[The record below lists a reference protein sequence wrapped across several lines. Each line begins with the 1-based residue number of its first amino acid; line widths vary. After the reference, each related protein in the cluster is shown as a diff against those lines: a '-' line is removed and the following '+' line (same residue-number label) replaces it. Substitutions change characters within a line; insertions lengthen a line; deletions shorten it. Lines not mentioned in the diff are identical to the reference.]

1 MPCRSSAV
9 ASAVTALPVADT
21 PVAFS
26 AGSVTLRILSAIVLG
41 VPTIAALFWGRPF
54 WELWLAVFV
63 ALMGR
68 EWHELCGGSG
78 WRSAARLALLFASL
92 GALLLAALDRYGAA
106 LILLALGTP
115 VIYALAR
122 GERGL
127 APGFMAA
134 GLPYIGLSA
143 VALSWLRADS
153 YGTVTLG
160 WVFLVV
166 WATDTVAYVVGK
178 TVGGPKLCP
187 PISPQKTWSGAVG
200 GLLGAVAAGF
210 GISLVA
216 GAEPWIPVI
225 ASLALSVLGQT
236 GDLAES
242 AVKRHFGVK
251 DSGAIIPG
259 HGGLFDRA
267 DALLAVAPAAALAVY
282 IYGADALWR

>member
-1 MPCRSSAV
+1 
-9 ASAVTALPVADT
+9 
-21 PVAFS
+21 VAFPVG
-26 AGSVTLRILSAIVLG
+26 AVTLRILSAIVLG
-41 VPTIAALFWGRPF
+41 APTVAALWYGRPF
-54 WELWLAVFV
+54 LELWLAVFV

-68 EWHELCGGSG
+68 EWHEMCGGGG
-78 WRSAARLALLFASL
+78 WRPARFALVFASL
-92 GALLLAALDRYGAA
+92 SALLLAGLDRYGAA
-106 LILLALGTP
+106 LVLLGLGTA

-134 GLPYIGLSA
+134 GLPYIGVSA

-153 YGTVTLG
+153 HGTVTLG

-166 WATDTVAYVVGK
+166 WATDTVAYAVGK

-187 PISPQKTWSGAVG
+187 PISPQKTWSGAVA
-200 GLLGAVAAGF
+200 GLLGAAAAGF
-210 GISLVA
+210 GMALIA
-216 GAEPWIPVI
+216 GAEPWVPVI
-225 ASLALSVLGQT
+225 ASSALSVVGQA

-251 DSGAIIPG
+251 DSGSIIPG

-267 DALLAVAPAAALAVY
+267 DALLAAAPVAALAVY
-282 IYGADALWR
+282 ICGADALWR